1 MHTETIGLISGLMV
15 IVSIIPYAIR
25 TYEGKIHPNLTSWS
39 LWTLIGL
46 ALLLTYKS
54 SGAGSNVWPAVF
66 GFTNPL
72 LITLLVLK
80 KHGRWKKMNRLEIV
94 CLILGLI
101 SLGIWV
107 VVHGRP
113 ELAQF
118 ALYLAIGADLC
129 AGIPTIH
136 FVWTQPEGD
145 RPFAWSFFAVGYGLA
160 IFAITEHTFSNYVL
174 PLYMF
179 FVALSV
185 TLPLALYR
193 WKKRTSLSEW
203 I

>member
-1 MHTETIGLISGLMV
+1 MNTETIGLISGLLV

-25 TYEGKIHPNLTSWS
+25 TWQGKIHPNLTSWS
-39 LWTLIGL
+39 LWALIGL

-66 GFTNPL
+66 GFTNPF

-80 KHGRWKKMNRLEIV
+80 KHGRWTKMNRVEIV

-107 VVHGRP
+107 VVHDRQ
-113 ELAQF
+113 ELAQY
-118 ALYLAIGADLC
+118 ALYLAIAADIC
-129 AGIPTIH
+129 AAIPTIV
-136 FVWTQPEGD
+136 FVWTQPDGD
-145 RPFAWSFFAVGYGLA
+145 RPFAWCFFAVGYGLV
-160 IFAITEHTFSNYVL
+160 IFAITEHTFANYVL

-179 FVALSV
+179 FGSLSV
-185 TLPLALYR
+185 ALPLALYR
-193 WKKRTSLSEW
+193 WKKRLPLSEW